1 VTRTTIVGHSTD
13 HRILD
18 ALRLT
23 LDGAEEAILC
33 SAFVRRAGVHLI
45 EPHLAALGDRA
56 RLVATSTFGGPST
69 GEAFAALADL
79 ETRLRIAN
87 PSRGTFHPKLYVA
100 RSRGAARAMIGSA
113 NLTGGLVSNV
123 EAAVLLEG
131 APDDGPLRDAWRTAE
146 AYWAH
151 EASGLW
157 TPIAAEQ
164 SEEQFDRGLLAVI
177 RAEVERNPVFLTIS
191 SGRPNRVTDVTP
203 SGIWG
208 GNRGVRREGPTG
220 TAHPRVD
227 VPARVRP
234 PGGARHAHELLPA
247 LVGRA
252 EREAILR
259 RVCDL
264 GQAPLGRSDQS
275 PPGGARTTACQR
287 VTSDPGAADNRAPS
301 AHACVSP
308 AIDAAAPS
316 QHAGD
321 RVPLREHERS
331 LGPAPRSTPWFWS
344 VSVATQCAQSATG
357 PRDDAGR
364 ASKAGF
370 ADLP

>member
-164 SEEQFDRGLLAVI
+164 SEEQFDRGLLAAI

-203 SGIWG
+203 SGIWARAQVVVATPRLAERPECRSRAG
-208 GNRGVRREGPTG
+208 GGE
-220 TAHPRVD
+220 
-227 VPARVRP
+227 
-234 PGGARHAHELLPA
+234 GARCT
-247 LVGRA
+247 VDGR
-252 EREAILR
+252 
-259 RVCDL
+259 
-264 GQAPLGRSDQS
+264 
-275 PPGGARTTACQR
+275 
-287 VTSDPGAADNRAPS
+287 RA
-301 AHACVSP
+301 
-308 AIDAAAPS
+308 
-316 QHAGD
+316 
-321 RVPLREHERS
+321 
-331 LGPAPRSTPWFWS
+331 
-344 VSVATQCAQSATG
+344 
-357 PRDDAGR
+357 
-364 ASKAGF
+364 
-370 ADLP
+370 